1 MDYVAQLVVQ
11 GENEEKKHSGLQIF
25 ALWREKQAFL
35 KVKHAFSLTAKLG
48 QGPWQSLW
56 SNKRAKQASE

>member
-11 GENEEKKHSGLQIF
+11 GENEKKTLWAPNF
-25 ALWREKQAFL
+25 ALWRAKEAFL
-35 KVKHAFSLTAKLG
+35 KVKHAFSLTAKPWK
-48 QGPWQSLW
+48 GPWQSLW